1 MQITPNRASQYRVT
15 PQTKP
20 PVPVRFGGNEDEDS
34 LYAPALKLME
44 DAIDKNVKL
53 AVTVDG
59 DEMTPQSQAKAL
71 KERAQFFSDLAER
84 LKIRSQKAIESA
96 ANFDASLR
104 STSTGTATSNKAQ
117 EAEGPKETS
126 AKPAEVP
133 SNQQGEQE
141 NAPAA
146 DSNTAKPKWTPR
158 NERTRWS
165 VAKDVTRQYFT
176 GGKVLWDLG
185 LGVAV
190 GALFAIGSPVMAV
203 TIPTAWAVYGGWRLI
218 QLAWKMGHDP
228 KGDKID
234 AMYKKW

>member
-1 MQITPNRASQYRVT
+1 MQITPNRANQYRVP
-15 PQTKP
+15 PQAKP
-20 PVPVRFGGNEDEDS
+20 SASVRFGGEGEEGLHVPATKDELVMGFKAQLKQIELVQKENETS
-34 LYAPALKLME
+34 RQ
-44 DAIDKNVKL
+44 KL
-53 AVTVDG
+53 ANLISSLEGSTQAA
-59 DEMTPQSQAKAL
+59 QSQNQGTSKDTS
-71 KERAQFFSDLAER
+71 KV
-84 LKIRSQKAIESA
+84 ES
-96 ANFDASLR
+96 
-104 STSTGTATSNKAQ
+104 STKTESS
-117 EAEGPKETS
+117 
-126 AKPAEVP
+126 KPAEAP
-133 SNQQGEQE
+133 SNQQADQE

-146 DSNTAKPKWTPR
+146 NVDTAKPKWMPR

-165 VAKDVTRQYFT
+165 VAKDVTKQYFT

-190 GALFAIGSPVMAV
+190 GALFAIGSPVMVV